1 MKITLECKASSFVP
15 LSVSAGEG
23 DEVKIEIVSSYELK
37 KSGRVLV
44 KNAEKS
50 ALYVIGDNT
59 IDISS
64 FCEKAGKVEIE
75 VVNTVDG
82 EIVRRWTVE
91 PLLVKNID
99 GEFRP
104 IPQITAME
112 AEIALLKSAIKEITK
127 IIKGE

>member
-1 MKITLECKASSFVP
+1 MKITLECNASSFVP

-23 DEVKIEIVSSYELK
+23 DEVQIEIVSSYELK
-37 KSGRVLV
+37 KSGRVIV
-44 KNAEKS
+44 KNNEKT
-50 ALYVIGDNT
+50 ARYIIGENS

-64 FCEKAGKVEIE
+64 FCEKSGKVEIE

-91 PLLVKNID
+91 PLLVKNIN